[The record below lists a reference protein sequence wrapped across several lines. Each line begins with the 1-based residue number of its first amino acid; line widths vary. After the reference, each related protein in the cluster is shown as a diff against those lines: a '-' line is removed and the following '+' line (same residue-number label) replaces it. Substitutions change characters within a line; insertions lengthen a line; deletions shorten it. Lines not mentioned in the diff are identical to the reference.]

1 MTLRPWRPGK
11 IAGGLGNTPYTRTEA
26 MYKAQHDGGREV
38 RAAMWSGQRR
48 NAVDETDKAI
58 RRMMSC

>member
-1 MTLRPWRPGK
+1 MSMRPWKPGK
-11 IAGGLGNTPYTRTEA
+11 MAGGLGNTPYKCTDA

-38 RAAMWSGQRR
+38 RAAMWSGHRY
-48 NAVDETDKAI
+48 NAVIETDRAI